1 MEKLWWGLGV
11 AALLVGGTA
20 PASVHVRVPFVSKA
34 SQVTKR
40 KQMLG
45 DWRLE
50 IVKGKFSGDIACH
63 LRSKNKRVFYVT
75 DALAFRFG
83 KRLDT
88 LSAWIR
94 LDGGE
99 AYRWRDDLPELARL
113 GVAIDGR
120 NLDAPTDG
128 IVSIPAAKLTEVNRV
143 QIQPRPDKR
152 ARTYHLRGFTG
163 LREIARTMGCAPE
176 TRFIR

>member
-1 MEKLWWGLGV
+1 MGKLWWGLGA
-11 AALLVGGTA
+11 AALLVAGAA
-20 PASVHVRVPFVSKA
+20 PAAVHVRVPLISKA
-34 SQVTKR
+34 PQVAKR
-40 KQMLG
+40 KQVLG

-50 IVKGKFSGDIACH
+50 IVKGRFSGDVACH
-63 LRSKNKRVFYVT
+63 LRAKDKRVFYVAN
-75 DALAFRFG
+75 ALGFRFG

-88 LSAWIR
+88 LGAWIR

-120 NLDAPTDG
+120 NLDAPTGG
-128 IVSIPAAKLTEVNRV
+128 IIWIPAAKLADVNRV
-143 QIQPRPDKR
+143 QIQPRADKR
-152 ARTYHLRGFTG
+152 ARTYHLRGFAG

-176 TRFIR
+176 TRFVR